1 MDIMMIAKVTNLTN
15 NYCYDVK
22 DVVCINYVNTKIVL
36 VTKNGQA
43 LTYESRENVITILTQ
58 VDEEDD

>member
-15 NYCYDVK
+15 DYCYDVK
-22 DVVCINYVNTKIVL
+22 NIVCINYVDTKIIL
-36 VTKNGQA
+36 VTKNGQT

-58 VDEEDD
+58 VDEEED